1 MDRPYL
7 KSLALIAVAAPLLL
21 TSTAMATAII
31 DTFDL
36 DSNAISTAVGP
47 TSQTQNV
54 TVAGNAATRTLKIG
68 KLNPGEAEVVVNAG
82 QLGYVSAPADSGQGS
97 VEYSNFVLDASTTPY
112 LQFTIGSTLG
122 QGFALIGLTSTTA
135 SGLIATEAV
144 IPANISAPT
153 NIHFDLRTFPG
164 YQAGFL
170 PGVTSLAIAF
180 RGGSDGSYFL
190 KVNEIA
196 LITEDEF
203 GATLPEPSLIALA
216 LPAAALIA
224 LRRKSRAK
232 LR

>member
-1 MDRPYL
+1 
-7 KSLALIAVAAPLLL
+7 
-21 TSTAMATAII
+21 MATAVI

-68 KLNPGEAEVVVNAG
+68 SLGPGEAEVVVNAG
-82 QLGYVSAPADSGQGS
+82 QLGYVSAPADAGQGS
-97 VEYSNFVLDASTTPY
+97 VEYANFALDATTTPY

-122 QGFALIGLTSTTA
+122 QGFAEIGLTSTTA
-135 SGLIATEAV
+135 SGPIATVAV
-144 IPANISAPT
+144 IPANISSPT

-180 RGGSDGSYFL
+180 RGGSQGSYFL
-190 KVNEIA
+190 KINEIA

-203 GATLPEPSLIALA
+203 GAALPEPSMLALA
-216 LPAAALIA
+216 TVGTILCSAW
-224 LRRKSRAK
+224 RRPRSS
-232 LR
+232 